1 MVPLRVRVETLD
13 GGGGDSY
20 AFHRSPIRVG
30 RGALNDLRI
39 DHPHVSTFHGLIQF
53 DEEGVRFV
61 DLGSTNGSFLD
72 GKRLERNAPATL
84 GPGSNLTV
92 GGLRLVLSRG
102 AAVPPRPRL
111 PSSRLPQGPG
121 AKGYGARTPPE
132 HSPGAH
138 RLL

>member
-72 GKRLERNAPATL
+72 GKRLERNARATL

-102 AAVPPRPRL
+102 AAEGRSAPAEPETMFARKVAAEAI
-111 PSSRLPQGPG
+111 SSTAL
-121 AKGYGARTPPE
+121 
-132 HSPGAH
+132 
-138 RLL
+138 